1 MNVARLDIALCALQP
16 AANSPG
22 GLGQKR
28 IVFDQGGVNRDQYP
42 T

>member
-16 AANSPG
+16 AASSL
-22 GLGQKR
+22 GLGQKK
-28 IVFDQGGVNRDQYP
+28 IVFDQGGVSRDQYP